1 MTLEIQAATLSDAAA
16 ISELVLHN
24 SQKTLLPHYAPE
36 QWAVFV
42 QYYSLAAVEEK
53 IRTQDVFV
61 ASIDH
66 ELVGTI
72 ALEADMVLGF
82 YTHPDHMGKGIG
94 SAVLSHLEQHARTK
108 GLDHLQLAASP
119 VAVSFYEERGWQR
132 LGEEWFVYGGVRFW
146 ETRMRKELR

>member
-1 MTLEIQAATLSDAAA
+1 MLIRPATIADALA
-16 ISELVLHN
+16 ISELVHRN
-24 SQKTLLPHYAPE
+24 SRETLLPHYSPE

-61 ASIDH
+61 AIIDN
-66 ELVGTI
+66 EMVGTI
-72 ALEADMVLGF
+72 ALEDDMVLGF
-82 YTHPDHMGKGIG
+82 YTHPAHMGKGIG
-94 SAVLSHLEQHARTK
+94 TAVLNHLEQHARAK

-146 ETRMRKELR
+146 ETRMRKELG